1 MTDVL
6 IKVLFEIIV
15 SIKKR
20 APSNFSG
27 TGILMSDDVA
37 SLPLFP
43 LRTTPPLLK
52 TSYTVDALLEI
63 SQLSSD
69 YHDGFHVI
77 SSSGVLMRVAQYFSP
92 PIVEN
97 ITIDRTKK
105 FGGRYLAA
113 AFGSALPSVIATG
126 IIGNDLAESIFA
138 GGKDVTAEYL

>member
-1 MTDVL
+1 MRDVL
-6 IKVLFEIIV
+6 IRVLFEIIV
-15 SIKKR
+15 SIKGR

-27 TGILMSDDVA
+27 IGILMSDDIA

-43 LRTTPPLLK
+43 LRTASPLLN
-52 TSYTVDALLEI
+52 YDNTVDALLEI

-77 SSSGVLMRVAQYFSP
+77 SSSGALMRVAQYFSP
-92 PIVEN
+92 PIVEDV
-97 ITIDRTKK
+97 TIDRTKK

-126 IIGNDLAESIFA
+126 IIGIDLSESIFTS
-138 GGKDVTAEYL
+138 GIDVTAKYL